1 MLIWNGSGRITLKE
15 LDEHI
20 ALLLKRIP
28 ESPGV
33 YQYFNTDGQI
43 IYVGK
48 AKNLHRRVN
57 SYFQKD
63 QQTYKT
69 KQLVKHIADIKYIVV
84 NSEQDAFLL
93 ENNLIKQHQ
102 PHYNILL
109 KDGKSYPSICIT
121 KEAFPRI
128 YKTRNID
135 KRIGEYFG
143 PYSYSNVVD
152 LLLELIHK
160 LYPLRTCQMA
170 ITKDSIAKNK
180 HKVCL
185 KYHLGTCCGICE
197 NKVSQDEY
205 SNWIRFAKQIIQGNA
220 QEIEKELQQQMLTLS
235 DQMKYEE
242 AALVKEKYE
251 LLERFRSKTVI
262 TNTNAGEIDVFGYA
276 EDGDKVYISILH
288 LNHGSIVQGQTVEY
302 RKQMDE
308 PKEEMLAFGMQELR
322 EQLNS
327 QTKEVIVP
335 FIPDVIDEN
344 IHIHVAISGDKKK
357 LLDLANRNVEQYKQ
371 DRIKQNDKLNPEQRA
386 TRILGQ
392 LQSLLQLPTLPV
404 FIDSFDNSNIQG
416 SNPVAG
422 CVVFKKAKP
431 CKSEYKRFQIKTVVG
446 ADDYAS
452 MREVVRRRYQHLI
465 DDNQPL
471 PNLIIADG
479 GIGQMHAIREAV
491 EDQLGLNIPI
501 AGLKK
506 DSHHRTQTL
515 LYGFPPAE
523 IDMPVTSEV
532 FRFMT
537 QIQDEV
543 HRFAISYHKS
553 KRSKAQIKSQLDDIQ
568 GVGPAYKQKLLRHFG
583 SISKIKSATIDE
595 LTEIVGTSRASSIY
609 EFFNSDLS
617 L

>member
-1 MLIWNGSGRITLKE
+1 MKQK
-15 LDEHI
+15 DEHI

-28 ESPGV
+28 ENPGV

-84 NSEQDAFLL
+84 DSEQDAFLL

-109 KDGKSYPSICIT
+109 KDGKSYPSMCIT
-121 KEAFPRI
+121 KEDYPRI
-128 YKTRNID
+128 FKTRTID
-135 KRIGEYFG
+135 KKIGDYFG
-143 PYSYSNVVD
+143 PFSYGNTVD
-152 LLLELIHK
+152 LFLELIHK
-160 LYPLRTCQMA
+160 LYPIRTCKMPL
-170 ITKDSIAKNK
+170 TKDSVTKQK

-197 NKVSQDEY
+197 NKVSKEIY
-205 SNWIRFAKQIIQGNA
+205 NEWISQAKKIIQGNA
-220 QEIEKELQQQMLTLS
+220 HEIEKDLQQKMLTLS
-235 DQMKYEE
+235 EQMKYEQ
-242 AALVKEKYE
+242 AATIKEKYE

-262 TNTNAGEIDVFGYA
+262 TNTKAGEIDVFGYA
-276 EDGDKVYISILH
+276 EDGEKVYISILH
-288 LNHGSIVQGQTVEY
+288 LNNGSIVQGQTVEY
-302 RKQMDE
+302 RKQLDE
-308 PKEEMLAFGMQELR
+308 AKEEMLAFGMQELR
-322 EQLNS
+322 EQIGS
-327 QTKEVIVP
+327 KTKEVIVP

-344 IHIHVAISGDKKK
+344 LHVNIANSGDKKK
-357 LLDLANRNVEQYKQ
+357 LLDLANHNVEQYKQ
-371 DRIKQNDKLNPEQRA
+371 DRIKQNDKLNPDQRA

-416 SNPVAG
+416 SSPVAG

-431 CKSEYKRFQIKTVVG
+431 CKSEYKRFQIKTVSG
-446 ADDYAS
+446 PDDYAS
-452 MREVVRRRYQHLI
+452 MREVVRRRYQDLI
-465 DDNQPL
+465 DNNQPL

-491 EDQLGLNIPI
+491 EDQLGLHIPI

-506 DSHHRTQTL
+506 DTHHRTQTL
-515 LYGFPPAE
+515 LYGFPPVE
-523 IDMPVTSEV
+523 IDMPITSEI
-532 FRFMT
+532 FRFMV

-543 HRFAISYHKS
+543 HRFAISYHKN

-568 GVGPAYKQKLLRHFG
+568 GVGPIIKQKLLRHFG
-583 SISKIKSATIDE
+583 SVTKIKSATIDE
-595 LTEIVGTSRASSIY
+595 LAQIVGTSRASTIY
-609 EFFNSDLS
+609 EHFQANLS

>member
-1 MLIWNGSGRITLKE
+1 MKE

-48 AKNLHRRVN
+48 AKNLHRRVS

-121 KEAFPRI
+121 KEAYPRI
-128 YKTRNID
+128 FKTRNID

-152 LLLELIHK
+152 ILLELIHK

-197 NKVSQDEY
+197 NKVTQEEY
-205 SNWIRFAKQIIQGNA
+205 LSWIQAAKQIIQGNA
-220 QEIEKELQQQMLTLS
+220 HEIAKDLQRQMMMFSEKME
-235 DQMKYEE
+235 YEK

-262 TNTNAGEIDVFGYA
+262 TNTNAGEIDVFGYT

-288 LNHGSIVQGQTVEY
+288 LNHGSIVKGQTVEY

-322 EQLNS
+322 EQLDS

-344 IHIHVAISGDKKK
+344 LHIHVAISGDKKR

-431 CKSEYKRFQIKTVVG
+431 CKSEYKRFQIKTVEG

-465 DDNQPL
+465 DENQPL

-491 EDQLGLNIPI
+491 EDQLGLQIPI

-523 IDMPVTSEV
+523 IDMPITSEV

-543 HRFAISYHKS
+543 HRFAITYHK
-553 KRSKAQIKSQLDDIQ
+553 KQRSKAQIKSQLDDIQ
-568 GVGPAYKQKLLRHFG
+568 GVGPAMKQKLLQHFG

-595 LTEIVGTSRASSIY
+595 LTKIVGTSRASSIY
-609 EFFNSDLS
+609 EFFNGNLS

>member
-1 MLIWNGSGRITLKE
+1 MKQK
-15 LDEHI
+15 DEHI
-20 ALLLKRIP
+20 TLLLKRIP
-28 ESPGV
+28 ENPGV
-33 YQYFNTDGQI
+33 YQYFNSDGQI

-84 NSEQDAFLL
+84 DSEQDAFLL

-121 KEAFPRI
+121 KEDYPRI
-128 YKTRNID
+128 FKTRTID
-135 KRIGEYFG
+135 KKIGDYFG
-143 PYSYSNVVD
+143 PFSYGNTVD
-152 LLLELIHK
+152 LFLELIHK
-160 LYPLRTCQMA
+160 LYPIRTCKMLL
-170 ITKDSIAKNK
+170 TKDSVTKQK

-185 KYHLGTCCGICE
+185 KYHLGTCCGMCE
-197 NKVSQDEY
+197 NKVSKEIY
-205 SNWIRFAKQIIQGNA
+205 NEWISQAKKIIQGNA
-220 QEIEKELQQQMLTLS
+220 HEIEKDLQQKMLTLS
-235 DQMKYEE
+235 EQMKYEQ
-242 AALVKEKYE
+242 AATVKEKYE

-262 TNTNAGEIDVFGYA
+262 TNTKAGEIDVFGYA
-276 EDGDKVYISILH
+276 EDGEKVYISILH
-288 LNHGSIVQGQTVEY
+288 LNNGSIVQGQTVEY
-302 RKQMDE
+302 RKQLDE

-322 EQLNS
+322 EQIGS
-327 QTKEVIVP
+327 KTKEVIVP

-344 IHIHVAISGDKKK
+344 LHVNIANSGDKKK
-357 LLDLANRNVEQYKQ
+357 LLDLANHNVEQYKQ
-371 DRIKQNDKLNPEQRA
+371 DRIKQNDKLNPDQRA

-416 SNPVAG
+416 SSPVAG

-431 CKSEYKRFQIKTVVG
+431 CKSEYKRFQIKTVSG
-446 ADDYAS
+446 PDDYAS
-452 MREVVRRRYQHLI
+452 MREVVRRRYQDLI
-465 DDNQPL
+465 DNNQPL

-491 EDQLGLNIPI
+491 EDQLGLHIPI

-506 DSHHRTQTL
+506 DTHHRTQTL
-515 LYGFPPAE
+515 LYGFPPVE
-523 IDMPVTSEV
+523 IDMPITSEI
-532 FRFMT
+532 FRFMV

-543 HRFAISYHKS
+543 HRFAISYHKN

-568 GVGPAYKQKLLRHFG
+568 GVGPIIKQKLLRHFG
-583 SISKIKSATIDE
+583 SVTKIKSASIDE
-595 LTEIVGTSRASSIY
+595 LAQIVGTSRASTIY
-609 EFFNSDLS
+609 EYFQANLS

>member
-1 MLIWNGSGRITLKE
+1 MKQK
-15 LDEHI
+15 DEHI

-28 ESPGV
+28 ENPGV

-84 NSEQDAFLL
+84 DSEQDAFLL

-121 KEAFPRI
+121 KEDYPRI
-128 YKTRNID
+128 FKTRTID
-135 KRIGEYFG
+135 KKIGDYFG
-143 PYSYSNVVD
+143 PFSYGNTVD
-152 LLLELIHK
+152 LFLELIHK
-160 LYPLRTCQMA
+160 LYPIRTCKMPL
-170 ITKDSIAKNK
+170 TKDSVVKQK

-197 NKVSQDEY
+197 NKVSKEIY
-205 SNWIRFAKQIIQGNA
+205 NEWISQAKKIIQGNA
-220 QEIEKELQQQMLTLS
+220 HEIEKDLQQKMLTLS
-235 DQMKYEE
+235 EQMKYEQ
-242 AALVKEKYE
+242 AATVKEKYE

-262 TNTNAGEIDVFGYA
+262 TNTKAGEIDVFGYA
-276 EDGDKVYISILH
+276 EDGEKVYISILH
-288 LNHGSIVQGQTVEY
+288 LNNGSIVQGQTVEY
-302 RKQMDE
+302 RKQLDE

-322 EQLNS
+322 EQIGS
-327 QTKEVIVP
+327 KTKEVIVP

-344 IHIHVAISGDKKK
+344 LHVNIANSGDKKK
-357 LLDLANRNVEQYKQ
+357 LLDLANHNVEQYKQ
-371 DRIKQNDKLNPEQRA
+371 DRIKQNDKLNPDQRA

-416 SNPVAG
+416 SSPVAG

-431 CKSEYKRFQIKTVVG
+431 CKSEYKRFQIKTVSG
-446 ADDYAS
+446 PDDYAS
-452 MREVVRRRYQHLI
+452 MREVVRRRYQDLI
-465 DDNQPL
+465 DNNQPL

-491 EDQLGLNIPI
+491 EDQLGLHIPI

-506 DSHHRTQTL
+506 DTHHRTQTL
-515 LYGFPPAE
+515 LYGFPPVE
-523 IDMPVTSEV
+523 IDMPITSEI
-532 FRFMT
+532 FRFMV

-543 HRFAISYHKS
+543 HRFAISYHKN

-568 GVGPAYKQKLLRHFG
+568 GVGPIIKQKLLRHFG
-583 SISKIKSATIDE
+583 SVTKIKSASIDE
-595 LTEIVGTSRASSIY
+595 LAQIVGTSRASTIY
-609 EFFNSDLS
+609 EYFQANLS

>member
-1 MLIWNGSGRITLKE
+1 MKQK
-15 LDEHI
+15 DEHI

-28 ESPGV
+28 ENPGV

-84 NSEQDAFLL
+84 DSEQDAFLL

-121 KEAFPRI
+121 KEDYPRI
-128 YKTRNID
+128 FKTRTID
-135 KRIGEYFG
+135 KKIGDYFG
-143 PYSYSNVVD
+143 PFSYGNTVD
-152 LLLELIHK
+152 LFLELIHK
-160 LYPLRTCQMA
+160 LYPIRTCKMPL
-170 ITKDSIAKNK
+170 TKDSVTKQK

-197 NKVSQDEY
+197 NKVSKEIY
-205 SNWIRFAKQIIQGNA
+205 NEWISQAKKIIQGNA
-220 QEIEKELQQQMLTLS
+220 HEIEKDLQQKMLTLS
-235 DQMKYEE
+235 EQMKYEQ
-242 AALVKEKYE
+242 AATVKEKYE

-262 TNTNAGEIDVFGYA
+262 TNTKAGEIDVFGYT
-276 EDGDKVYISILH
+276 EDGEKVYISILH
-288 LNHGSIVQGQTVEY
+288 LNNGSIVQGQTVEY
-302 RKQMDE
+302 RKQLDE

-322 EQLNS
+322 EQIGS
-327 QTKEVIVP
+327 KTKEVIVP

-344 IHIHVAISGDKKK
+344 LHVNIANSGDKKK
-357 LLDLANRNVEQYKQ
+357 LLDLANHNVEQYKQ
-371 DRIKQNDKLNPEQRA
+371 DRIKQNDKLNPDQRA

-416 SNPVAG
+416 SSPVAG

-431 CKSEYKRFQIKTVVG
+431 CKSEYKRFQIKTVSG
-446 ADDYAS
+446 PDDYAS
-452 MREVVRRRYQHLI
+452 MREVVRRRYQDLI
-465 DDNQPL
+465 DNNQPL

-491 EDQLGLNIPI
+491 EDQLGLHIPI

-506 DSHHRTQTL
+506 DTHHRTQTL
-515 LYGFPPAE
+515 LYGFPPVE
-523 IDMPVTSEV
+523 IDMPITSEI
-532 FRFMT
+532 FRFMV

-543 HRFAISYHKS
+543 HRFAISYHKN

-568 GVGPAYKQKLLRHFG
+568 GVGPIIKQKLLRHFG
-583 SISKIKSATIDE
+583 SVTKIKSASIDE
-595 LTEIVGTSRASSIY
+595 LAQIVGTSRASTIY
-609 EFFNSDLS
+609 EYFQANLS

>member
-1 MLIWNGSGRITLKE
+1 MPNIDN
-15 LDEHI
+15 HI

-28 ESPGV
+28 ENPGV
-33 YQYFNTDGQI
+33 YQYFNKDGQI

-128 YKTRNID
+128 FKTRNID

-185 KYHLGTCCGICE
+185 KYHIGTCCGICE

-205 SNWIRFAKQIIQGNA
+205 TNWIRSAKQIIQGNA

-288 LNHGSIVQGQTVEY
+288 LNHGSIVKGQTVEY
-302 RKQMDE
+302 RKQLDE

-344 IHIHVAISGDKKK
+344 LHIHVAISGDKKK

-392 LQSLLQLPTLPV
+392 LQTLLQLPTLPV

-465 DDNQPL
+465 DENQPL

-523 IDMPVTSEV
+523 IDMPITSEV

-595 LTEIVGTSRASSIY
+595 LTQIVGTSRASSIY
-609 EFFNSDLS
+609 EFFNGNLS